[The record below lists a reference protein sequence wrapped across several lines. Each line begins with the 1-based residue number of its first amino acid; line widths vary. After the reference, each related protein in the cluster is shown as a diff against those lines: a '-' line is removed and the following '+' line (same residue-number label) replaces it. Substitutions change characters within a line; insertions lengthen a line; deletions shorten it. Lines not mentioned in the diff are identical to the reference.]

1 MLDPAIAAQ
10 LRGHLDQLAHPV
22 RLLASFDDSVAG
34 RAMRALLDAVAGL
47 GARVSVEEAPDPRT
61 PSFAVQGAGAA
72 GVVRF
77 ALAPQGSQFT
87 SLALALLQAGGRPPL
102 VEPALAQRIRALDG
116 DYLFE
121 TYVSFDC
128 HNCADVVQMLNTLA
142 ALNPRVRAVA
152 IDGSVF
158 RDEAEARDVRVV
170 PMSFLNGAHFG
181 QGRTSIEEILARLE
195 AGAAAQAQA

>member
-1 MLDPAIAAQ
+1 MLEPAIAAQ

-22 RLLASFDDSVAG
+22 RLLAAFDDSETG

-47 GARVSVEEAPDPRT
+47 GARVSLEEAPDPRT

-72 GVVRF
+72 GAVRF

-87 SLALALLQAGGRPPL
+87 SLALALLQAGGRAPL

-128 HNCADVVQMLNTLA
+128 HNCADVVQMLNRMA
-142 ALNPRVRAVA
+142 ALNPRIRAVA

-158 RDEAEARDVRVV
+158 REEAEARDVRVV

-181 QGRTSIEEILARLE
+181 QGRTSLEEILARLE
-195 AGAAAQAQA
+195 QRGAHSA